1 MDTEFH
7 FKISQM
13 TRNSLIIKT
22 NEILREVINS
32 YVTTI
37 IGKMGWDLALKYH
50 GKIIDAIMAKDE
62 KGAVEVMREHLENNV
77 KYIEEI
83 KSETKAFQ
91 TNN

>member
-13 TRNSLIIKT
+13 TRNPLIIKT

-37 IGKMGWDLALKYH
+37 IEKMGWDLALKYH
-50 GKIIDAIMAKDE
+50 GKIIDAIIAKDE

-83 KSETKAFQ
+83 KCESSIRT
-91 TNN
+91 TY

>member
-1 MDTEFH
+1 
-7 FKISQM
+7 
-13 TRNSLIIKT
+13 
-22 NEILREVINS
+22 
-32 YVTTI
+32 
-37 IGKMGWDLALKYH
+37 MGWDLALKYH

-91 TNN
+91 TTN